1 MEPPSER
8 DDAGRRPLTDQERNE
23 LLDEPLSGVW
33 STLTTTGRIHSVPV
47 HFVRREGQLRVLTGR
62 DSVKTRNALASG
74 RATLCVDM
82 TLDGTDRRFVMAE
95 GPVHV
100 EQPVPLEHVLALA
113 ERYGGHYAAYP
124 NLDSYHDD
132 LILVLEAEQW
142 IAWSDAD

>member
-95 GPVHV
+95 GPVRFEH
-100 EQPVPLEHVLALA
+100 PVTLEHVLALA

-132 LILVLEAEQW
+132 VILVLEAEQW